1 MSNRIS
7 IRLEGMHEKQFRKG
21 SGYMTKTKNHI
32 FKGVFAALTA
42 TALIAGVM
50 TGCGKSDS
58 SSSGS
63 GDTKET
69 QVVTEVVSGI
79 LVDENGQPI
88 TDEKGNFISATEA
101 DKTDADKKQSSGS
114 EQKSKTESGSQKSDT
129 SSKSQGG
136 SQKSD
141 TSSKSQGGSQKSD
154 TSSKSDGSRTK
165 TPSGAKTVSTTK
177 KSSADTSA
185 KALTIGG
192 KEYKVGDKVIC
203 TYFLEVPQTML
214 NFQGELSFD
223 SSMLKK
229 TNSYLVA
236 PATYSSIINNNLNDR
251 VVFNGSDLS
260 GYDFSSPGYEF
271 LVVEYEVL
279 KTGTT
284 EPAFTFE
291 VLTDVDDKPYADAS
305 SGKLINGAKLMAV
318 YS

>member
-1 MSNRIS
+1 MSNRIP

-141 TSSKSQGGSQKSD
+141 TSSKS
-154 TSSKSDGSRTK
+154 DGSRTK

-192 KEYKVGDKVIC
+192 KEYKVGDKVVC

>member
-21 SGYMTKTKNHI
+21 SGYMTKTKNQI

-63 GDTKET
+63 GNTKET
-69 QVVTEVVSGI
+69 QIVTEVVSGI
-79 LVDENGQPI
+79 LVDDNGQPI

-101 DKTDADKKQSSGS
+101 DKTEGDKKQSGSS
-114 EQKSKTESGSQKSDT
+114 EQKSKTESSSQKSKAESGSKKSDT
-129 SSKSQGG
+129 SSKSEGG

-141 TSSKSQGGSQKSD
+141 TSSKSE
-154 TSSKSDGSRTK
+154 GSRTK
-165 TPSGAKTVSTTK
+165 TPSGASAVSTTK

-185 KALTIGG
+185 KTLKIGG
-192 KEYKVGDKVIC
+192 KEYKVGDKVVC

-214 NFQGELSFD
+214 NFQGQLGFD

-229 TNSYLVA
+229 TNAYLVA
-236 PATYSSIINNNLNDR
+236 PATYGSIINTNLSDR
-251 VVFNGSDLS
+251 VVFNGSNLS

-291 VLTDVDDKPYADAS
+291 VLSDVNDKAYADAS
-305 SGKLINGAKLMAV
+305 SGKLTNGAKISAV

>member
-1 MSNRIS
+1 
-7 IRLEGMHEKQFRKG
+7 
-21 SGYMTKTKNHI
+21 MTKTKNQI

-50 TGCGKSDS
+50 TGCGKSSS

-69 QVVTEVVSGI
+69 QIVTEVVSGI

-101 DKTDADKKQSSGS
+101 DKTEGDKKQSGSS
-114 EQKSKTESGSQKSDT
+114 EQKSKTESSSQKSKAESGSQKSDT
-129 SSKSQGG
+129 SSKSE
-136 SQKSD
+136 
-141 TSSKSQGGSQKSD
+141 
-154 TSSKSDGSRTK
+154 GSRTK
-165 TPSGAKTVSTTK
+165 TPSGASAVSTTK

-185 KALTIGG
+185 KTLKIGG
-192 KEYKVGDKVIC
+192 KEYKVGDKVVC

-214 NFQGELSFD
+214 NFQGQLGFD

-229 TNSYLVA
+229 TNAYLVA
-236 PATYSSIINNNLNDR
+236 PATYGSIINTNLSDR
-251 VVFNGSDLS
+251 VVFNGSNLS

-291 VLTDVDDKPYADAS
+291 VLSDVNDKAYADAS
-305 SGKLINGAKLMAV
+305 SGKLTNGAKISAV

>member
-1 MSNRIS
+1 MSNRIP

-32 FKGVFAALTA
+32 LKGVFAALTA

-114 EQKSKTESGSQKSDT
+114 AQKSKTES
-129 SSKSQGG
+129 G

-192 KEYKVGDKVIC
+192 KEYKVGDKVVC

>member
-1 MSNRIS
+1 MLN
-7 IRLEGMHEKQFRKG
+7 
-21 SGYMTKTKNHI
+21 TKKHI
-32 FKGVFAALTA
+32 FKGAFAALLA
-42 TALIAGVM
+42 TALVAGVM

-101 DKTDADKKQSSGS
+101 DKTEGDKKQSSS

-129 SSKSQGG
+129 SSKSEGG

-141 TSSKSQGGSQKSD
+141 TSSKSEGGSQKSD

-165 TPSGAKTVSTTK
+165 TPSGASTVSTTK
-177 KSSADTSA
+177 KSNADTSA
-185 KALTIGG
+185 KTLTIGG
-192 KEYKVGDKVIC
+192 KEYKVGDKVVC

-214 NFQGELSFD
+214 NFQGQLSFD

-251 VVFNGSDLS
+251 VVFNGSNLS

-291 VLTDVDDKPYADAS
+291 VLSDVNDKAYADAS
-305 SGKLINGAKLMAV
+305 SGKLINGAKISAV

>member
-1 MSNRIS
+1 
-7 IRLEGMHEKQFRKG
+7 
-21 SGYMTKTKNHI
+21 MTKTKNHI

-141 TSSKSQGGSQKSD
+141 TSSKS
-154 TSSKSDGSRTK
+154 DGSRTK

-192 KEYKVGDKVIC
+192 KKYKVGDKVVC

>member
-1 MSNRIS
+1 
-7 IRLEGMHEKQFRKG
+7 
-21 SGYMTKTKNHI
+21 MTKTKNHI

-129 SSKSQGG
+129 SSKSE
-136 SQKSD
+136 
-141 TSSKSQGGSQKSD
+141 
-154 TSSKSDGSRTK
+154 GSRTK
-165 TPSGAKTVSTTK
+165 TPSGASAVSTTK

-185 KALTIGG
+185 KTLKIGG
-192 KEYKVGDKVIC
+192 KEYKVGDKVVC